1 MANQSALTSSFAT
14 HYESHRSEETLL
26 YAVIE
31 EHYPRFLK
39 RLEAEG
45 TSLPRFVTDEF
56 LEKTQRDVAR
66 FLKDDWLL
74 YPSALVTAEETCACY
89 FTVFFPKAVTQIWP
103 YFVSFVPIAG
113 IIRFAGVFSYTG
125 LLK

>member
-1 MANQSALTSSFAT
+1 MFT
-14 HYESHRSEETLL
+14 YESHRPEETLL

-56 LEKTQRDVAR
+56 LEKTQRDVAKLLR
-66 FLKDDWLL
+66 DDWLL
-74 YPSALVTAEETCACY
+74 YPSASVTAEETCACY
-89 FTVFFPKAVTQIWP
+89 FTVFFSKADIAKARKKARL
-103 YFVSFVPIAG
+103 VPFAD
-113 IIRFAGVFSYTG
+113 IRR
-125 LLK
+125 

>member
-1 MANQSALTSSFAT
+1 MKDSLAVTSDNADGQPERAHVVIRDV
-14 HYESHRSEETLL
+14 HYECHRSEEPLL

-39 RLEAEG
+39 LIEAEG

-56 LEKTQRDVAR
+56 LKKTQRDVAR
-66 FLKDDWLL
+66 FLRDDWLL

-89 FTVFFPKAVTQIWP
+89 FTVF
-103 YFVSFVPIAG
+103 S
-113 IIRFAGVFSYTG
+113 
-125 LLK
+125 